1 MEVTLVYSFWVSILD
16 YIMKNRR
23 IAAFIFALVSTLGLF
38 SQNFILG
45 KVQDGFLKTPL
56 LKAKVS
62 LLSAKDSTVVMDSI
76 RVYANTRE
84 DGTVSSA
91 NFEITP
97 KGLTG
102 KYLLRASLKGYED
115 AWYPLELDAKQG
127 GGIILDNPLE
137 LRRIRQTTLGEA
149 TVTATKVKMYYKGD
163 TLVYNADAFQL
174 PDGSMLDALIRQLP
188 GVTMDESGQIFVN
201 GRKVDELL
209 LGSRSFMSGNKKVL
223 LENLP
228 YYTVKDIKVYDKQ
241 TDLSESLG
249 RDVEPRRYVMDVSLK
264 KEYSKGYIA
273 NMEAAG
279 GTEKRWL
286 GRGFLL
292 GFYDKWRYSLM
303 ANANNVNESRH
314 IGGGDHWT
322 PATMPQSLLTTR
334 SVATNLNYYSGEKHL
349 RNDLTVDFTSKT
361 ARSEMRRRYEQ
372 FLEGSRPTSLTEEN
386 NKSDNWRLSARNDLN
401 IPNLYSITQFE
412 YYKRN
417 GTGLS
422 QFNQWDDGL
431 TASMHTDAMDEVRGW
446 SIQQQAQGGFQA
458 KNKRWRTYH
467 NTYFYHG
474 DNKSWLSNRYDTWHA
489 SAQAQDVQYNA
500 NERSSQTTFF
510 TLSNSLMFEE
520 LSRKLNLSINEGL
533 ELSDSRD
540 HDHLYHP
547 DTLLLSSQLDML
559 EAITDPSNTYDSYL
573 WKWKHSVSVR
583 LYQYAMADMGMY
595 HRWDIGVDVP
605 VHHHRLDYE
614 RGSID
619 TLMHG
624 TWVYVRPNASYRYY
638 SPGDKHMIYLNAEY
652 KCEPVDMVSQIAYR
666 DDSQPLVVKLGNPD
680 LKGLSVTSASMEY
693 AGKFAKQQTGQLHL
707 NATFNYRHRDVAQS
721 VVYDPSAGVYTYKP
735 MNVKGAYD
743 LMGKFDIST
752 QLDKKRCWT
761 WQMNADA
768 GFVHALDHAMLA
780 GETASHVNAVN
791 TLTLHDGAYIQY
803 SKGKLNVRATGDVR
817 WRRSEGRM
825 YDFETLKATD
835 YRYGLSARYTIPVL
849 NTTVSA
855 EGTMYSR
862 RGYGSAE
869 LNTDDFVLNASLS
882 QSFMKGRLIARIE
895 AFDLLHQ
902 LSSTR
907 YDVNAQGRTETWYRS
922 LPHYVMAHLVFHFNK
937 TPKKQ

>member
-1 MEVTLVYSFWVSILD
+1 
-16 YIMKNRR
+16 MKYRR
-23 IAAFIFALVSTLGLF
+23 IIIFLLVLVSSLMAY
-38 SQNFILG
+38 SQGIILG
-45 KVQDGFLKTPL
+45 RVQDGFLKVPL
-56 LKAKVS
+56 ENVKLS
-62 LLSAKDSTVVMDSI
+62 LLLAKDSTVVIDSI
-76 RVYANTRE
+76 PLRCGRGD
-84 DGTVSSA
+84 DGILKSTT
-91 NFEITP
+91 FQLTP
-97 KGLTG
+97 QGLTG
-102 KYLLRASLKGYED
+102 KYLLRASLNGYED
-115 AWYPLELDAKQG
+115 AWYPLELDANKRG
-127 GGIILDNPLE
+127 GYLLDNPLE

-149 TVTATKVKMYYKGD
+149 TVTATRVKMYYKGD

-188 GVTMDESGQIFVN
+188 GVTLDENGQIFVN

-241 TDLSESLG
+241 TAMSEALG

-273 NMEAAG
+273 NMEVAG

-292 GFYDKWRYSLM
+292 GFADKWRYSLM
-303 ANANNVNESRH
+303 ANANNVNEDRH
-314 IGGGDHWT
+314 IGGGGHWT

-334 SVATNLNYYSGEKHL
+334 SVATNLNYHSGEKHL
-349 RNDLTVDFTSKT
+349 SNDLTVDFTSKT

-386 NKSDNWRLSARNDLN
+386 NKSDNWRLGARNELH
-401 IPNLYSITQFE
+401 IPRLYSITQFE

-431 TASMHTDAMDEVRGW
+431 TASMHTDALNEVRGW
-446 SIQQQAQGGFQA
+446 SVQQQAQGGYQG
-458 KNKRWRTYH
+458 KNKRWSTYH
-467 NTYFYHG
+467 YTYFYHG

-489 SAQAQDVQYNA
+489 STQTQDVRYNA

-510 TLSNSLMFEE
+510 ILSNRLMFEE
-520 LSRKLNLSINEGL
+520 LFGKVNLSIDEGL
-533 ELSDSRD
+533 EFSDNRD
-540 HDHLYHP
+540 HDYLYHP

-559 EAITDPSNTYDSYL
+559 EAITDPSNSYDSYQR
-573 WKWKHSVSVR
+573 KWKHSVSVS
-583 LYQYAMADMGMY
+583 LYQYAMADMSRY
-595 HRWDIGVDVP
+595 TRWNVGVDVP
-605 VHHHRLDYE
+605 VYHHRLDYE

-624 TWVYVRPNASYRYY
+624 TWVYVRPNASYCYY
-638 SPGDKHMIYLNAEY
+638 SAGDKHMISLNAEY

-666 DDSQPLVVKLGNPD
+666 DDSQPLVVKLGNPA
-680 LKGLSVTSASMEY
+680 LKGLSASKASMEY
-693 AGKFAKQQTGQLHL
+693 AGTFAKQQTGQIHL
-707 NATFNYRHRDVAQS
+707 SATFNYRHRDVAQS
-721 VVYDPSAGVYTYKP
+721 VAYDPSTGVYTYKP

-743 LMGKFDIST
+743 LVGKFDIST

-882 QSFMKGRLIARIE
+882 QSFLKGRLVARIE

-937 TPKKQ
+937 NPKKQ

>member
-1 MEVTLVYSFWVSILD
+1 
-16 YIMKNRR
+16 MKYRR
-23 IAAFIFALVSTLGLF
+23 IIIFLLVLVSSLMAY
-38 SQNFILG
+38 SQNLILG
-45 KVQDGFLKTPL
+45 RVRDGFLKAPL
-56 LKAKVS
+56 KNAKVS
-62 LLSAKDSTVVMDSI
+62 LLLAKDSTVVIDSI
-76 RVYANTRE
+76 PLRGGNRGD
-84 DGTVSSA
+84 DGAMTSTT
-91 NFEITP
+91 FEINS

-115 AWYPLELDAKQG
+115 AWYPLELNAKQG
-127 GGIILDNPLE
+127 GGIFLDNPLE

-149 TVTATKVKMYYKGD
+149 TVTATRVKMYYKGD

-188 GVTMDESGQIFVN
+188 GVTMDENGQIFVN

-209 LGSRSFMSGNKKVL
+209 LGSRTFMSGNKKVL

-241 TDLSESLG
+241 TAMSEALG

-292 GFYDKWRYSLM
+292 GFADKWRYSLM

-314 IGGGDHWT
+314 IGGEGHWT

-334 SVATNLNYYSGEKHL
+334 SVATNLNYDSKEKKL
-349 RNDLTVDFTSKT
+349 SNDLTVDFTSKA
-361 ARSEMRRRYEQ
+361 ARSEMRKRYEQ

-386 NKSDNWRLSARNDLN
+386 NKSDNWRLTVKNGLTTRKLFYLN
-401 IPNLYSITQFE
+401 SDTRFD

-417 GTGLS
+417 GTGLL
-422 QFNQWDDGL
+422 QFNQWNDGL
-431 TASMHTDAMDEVRGW
+431 IASMHTDALSEGRGW
-446 SIQQQAQGGFQA
+446 SIQEYAQSAYEG
-458 KNKRWRTYH
+458 KSHRWRAYH
-467 NTYFYHG
+467 YLSFYHG

-489 SAQAQDVQYNA
+489 STQAQDVRYNA
-500 NERSSQTTFF
+500 NEQSNQATSFALLNGLTFY
-510 TLSNSLMFEE
+510 E
-520 LSRKLNLSINEGL
+520 LFGKVNFNISESVDF
-533 ELSDSRD
+533 SDDRD
-540 HDHLYHP
+540 HDYLYHP

-559 EAITDPSNTYDSYL
+559 EAITDPSNSYDSHL
-573 WKWKHSVSVR
+573 RKWKHSVGIN
-583 LYQYAMADMGMY
+583 LYQNAMSDMAMY
-595 HRWDIGVDVP
+595 HRWDVGVDVP
-605 VHHHRLDYE
+605 VYHHRLDYE

-619 TLMHG
+619 TLMYG

-638 SPGDKHMIYLNAEY
+638 SPGNKHRIYLNAEY

-666 DDSQPLVVKLGNPD
+666 DDSQPLVVKLGNPA
-680 LKGLSVTSASMEY
+680 LKGLSASKASMEY
-693 AGKFAKQQTGQLHL
+693 AGKFAKQQTGQIHL
-707 NATFNYRHRDVAQS
+707 SATFNYRHRDVAQS
-721 VVYDPSAGVYTYKP
+721 VAYAPSTGVYTYKP

-743 LMGKFDIST
+743 LVGKFDIST

-882 QSFMKGRLIARIE
+882 QSFLKGRLVARIE

-937 TPKKQ
+937 NPKKQ